1 MVLPQIRLLKIFI
14 FIYACSLTMAEF
26 AYSAGTPEETSLYPI
41 TSKIDSLL
49 EKSKAVSP
57 DLKIVRHYH
66 SQKQAESF
74 TRASDFFPK
83 AYLNFKKTKDFY
95 EERNAPL
102 RALGIYTYDS
112 SWGIDYNWTILNY
125 NLLQNARKTFN
136 EEDKAEIEME
146 SREKAYPISFNTN
159 LLNYLLAKYKKAA
172 VLNSLKKAEAGKKE
186 AQLGFELGQK
196 TRIDVLRS
204 EANLVSLD
212 SKKTSYS
219 DEEQNT
225 KSRFLEFSGL
235 SSNELEFLDNL
246 NEEQILSLI
255 NIISTGKVT
264 KETPAFS
271 KSPVLAS
278 LNLEQKINDI
288 SLRTLTS
295 KEWPDL
301 KIQGSYTNSATDWD
315 RTFHEPYR
323 THSIA
328 IVLTIPLFT
337 GGSLISSNFE
347 QYHALKFNDYTFSQR
362 KLETE
367 NQLNNTLIKINALET
382 LVSSLSLNVSQF
394 EELYRLTSKSYQ
406 LGKSTLFELLE
417 VQDNLLDSKIALAQN
432 KIQFYTLSQNYLWQA
447 GLL

>member
-1 MVLPQIRLLKIFI
+1 MVLPHIRLLKRLLFI
-14 FIYACSLTMAEF
+14 NAFLICLICKSF
-26 AYSAGTPEETSLYPI
+26 AFTPEETALYPI
-41 TSKIDSLL
+41 TSRIDSLL
-49 EKSKAVSP
+49 ERSKTVSP
-57 DLKIVRHYH
+57 DLKIVRHFY
-66 SQKQAESF
+66 SQKKAESAN
-74 TRASDFFPK
+74 RAGDFFPQ

-112 SWGIDYNWTILNY
+112 SWGIDYNWSLFNY
-125 NLLQNARKTFN
+125 GLIQNARKTFN
-136 EEDKAEIEME
+136 ETDKAEIDVQNK
-146 SREKAYPISFNTN
+146 EKAYPISFNTT

-196 TRIDVLRS
+196 TKIDVLRS

-212 SKKTSYS
+212 SKKTSFS
-219 DEEQNT
+219 DEEQNA
-225 KSRFLEFSGL
+225 KSKFLEFTGL
-235 SSNELEFLDNL
+235 ESTDLDFLENL

-255 NIISTGKVT
+255 NTLSKSFEVKGA
-264 KETPAFS
+264 PQLN

-278 LNLEQKINDI
+278 LSYEQTINDI
-288 SLRTLTS
+288 SLHSLTAT
-295 KEWPDL
+295 EWPDL
-301 KIQGSYTNSATDWD
+301 KIQGSYTNSAVSWD
-315 RTFHEPYR
+315 KSFHEPYR

-328 IVLTIPLFT
+328 IVLTIPIFN

-347 QYHALKFNDYTFSQR
+347 QYHALKTNDYTYAQR

-367 NQLNNTLIKINALET
+367 NQLNNTLIKINALST
-382 LVSSLSLNVSQF
+382 LVSSLTLNVSQY

-406 LGKSTLFELLE
+406 LGKSTLLELLE

-432 KIQFYTLSQNYLWQA
+432 KIQYYTLSQNYLWQA
-447 GLL
+447 GLQ